1 MNKSF
6 LLTALLTV
14 FVAQN
19 VVSQELKV
27 SDVTKKYTFEN
38 SVSNESFV
46 KDTLYKQT
54 LKWLYQKFPETG
66 NKGTYIN
73 ASKNKIET
81 HQFFLPEPADYR
93 DLTNLRI
100 GYVLTCRF
108 DDRKFTYSFSG
119 FYYFSTGD
127 GKVPFDSR
135 QFKHYDILVRDKMLK
150 DADQFVKKLGTEL
163 AAYIQKYGSK
173 K

>member
-14 FVAQN
+14 FVAQTAMG
-19 VVSQELKV
+19 QGLKI
-27 SDVTKKYTFEN
+27 SETTKKYSVEN
-38 SVSNESFV
+38 EISDETFV
-46 KDTLYKQT
+46 KDTLYKRT
-54 LKWLYQKFPETG
+54 LKWLYMKFPETG
-66 NKGTYIN
+66 STGTYIN

-108 DDRKFTYSFSG
+108 DDRKFSYSFSS

-135 QFKHYDILVRDKMLK
+135 KFKHYDILVRDKMLI
-150 DADQFVKKLGTEL
+150 DADLYVKKLGTEL
-163 AAYIQKYGSK
+163 VTYLQNYKRK

>member
-14 FVAQN
+14 LVARTAI
-19 VVSQELKV
+19 SQELKI
-27 SDVTKKYTFEN
+27 SEVTKKYTVEN
-38 SVSNESFV
+38 ELLNEKFV

-66 NKGTYIN
+66 VKGTYIN
-73 ASKNKIET
+73 AAKDKIDT
-81 HQFFLPEPADYR
+81 HQFFTPEPADYR

-100 GYVLTCRF
+100 GYVLACKF
-108 DDRKFTYSFSG
+108 EDRKFIYSFSD
-119 FYYFSTGD
+119 FYYYSSGD
-127 GKVPFDSR
+127 GKVHFDTR
-135 QFKHYDILVRDKMLK
+135 RFKHYDILIRDKMLK
-150 DADQFVKKLGTEL
+150 DADQYVKKLGAEL
-163 AAYIQKYGSK
+163 VSYLQSNKSK